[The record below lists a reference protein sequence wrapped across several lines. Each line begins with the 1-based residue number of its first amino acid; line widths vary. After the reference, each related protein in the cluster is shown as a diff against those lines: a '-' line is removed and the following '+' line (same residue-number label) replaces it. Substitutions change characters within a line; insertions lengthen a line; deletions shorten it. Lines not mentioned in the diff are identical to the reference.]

1 VENAALLLRVRR
13 GRGAVERIQKAWL
26 NFWIEVRP
34 IELHIKQLDRQVR
47 VESIQLEA
55 NDNEIPRR

>member
-1 VENAALLLRVRR
+1 VENEALRLRVRR
-13 GRGAVERIQKAWL
+13 GRGAAERTRKAWL

-34 IELHIKQLDRQVR
+34 IELHIKQLDRQVW

-55 NDNEIPRR
+55 NNNKIPRR